1 MKRTLTGREK
11 YGIRNPLPAGPMVPV
26 LAVLGLAALAFPIGA
41 QTNTGTGNTALTSS
55 QFDTSDFPL
64 WGKDLRRAE
73 IIAFGTFPFTMFTAT
88 FFMDSWRTY
97 NHDWDTRYAPW
108 PFKTAGAIDMTGKE
122 HEITMAAAGI
132 ASLTLALTDFIIVRI
147 KRHRARQRVLQ
158 LPEGSPI
165 IIKRPWPGNAVEE
178 DDSPPETSENTSGSP
193 GIPADLLTP

>member
-1 MKRTLTGREK
+1 MKRTPAGREK
-11 YGIRNPLPAGPMVPV
+11 YGSRNPLPAGPLVPL
-26 LAVLGLAALAFPIGA
+26 LAFLGLAALAFPLRA
-41 QTNTGTGNTALTSS
+41 QTSTGTGSTAATSN

-88 FFMDSWRTY
+88 FFMDTWRTY

-108 PFKTAGAIDMTGKE
+108 PFKTAGAISMTTKE
-122 HEITMAAAGI
+122 HEMTMSIACI
-132 ASLTLALTDFIIVRI
+132 ASLALALTDYIIVQI
-147 KRHRARQRVLQ
+147 KRYRARQRVLQ

-165 IIKRPWPGNAVEE
+165 IIKRPWPENAVEE
-178 DDSPPETSENTSGSP
+178 GALPPETPGNTSAAP